1 MKKIFA
7 IGIALLTLA
16 SCNMDFYSS
25 DSMTSTQIKENPN
38 SAIYTTDGIYALFK
52 DNLPYKGEDG
62 GRDGNYYLR
71 HYFQL
76 TETRGDNVT
85 ISGNSEDPFTQPYQY
100 KDVDNTK
107 NKTYT
112 WWMAYKIIYAAN
124 SNIDAIDVDSS
135 KDKSLSYQL
144 LGENYFFRAIA
155 HFHMV
160 TLFAMP
166 YVCGRDNPGVVI
178 RQGMDYSETKRSTV
192 GECYDAVVSD
202 LKHAIEYM
210 DKGKPRYKGDVSYV
224 TSTAAR
230 ALLARVYLYMGDE
243 HLQDCIDICNDLL
256 NGNAAKNIAAAPSS
270 VKGVYSVKK
279 LSDYPKATWDSDETI
294 WCVHYTYPN
303 DHGAP
308 SATIGAMYNVTEE
321 STNGWGEWYWSDELI
336 ELFNRYKNDDG
347 TSKDNRFTAYFTY
360 PWYPEDVRLH
370 DGKDMLC
377 FPVKSYGNDFC
388 VTIYT
393 TGQTPNADGSY
404 DLTCD
409 ISTKP
414 KTKDIRTFHIAPEMY
429 NGFKRYF
436 INEDL
441 TDDPDFFDGRTPVY
455 IREDVDPILGTRNGG
470 YVRYY
475 NTKWS
480 WQDNQC
486 TMSSPV
492 MLRWG
497 EVILNRAEAYAR
509 IGGKDQEAL
518 DDVNLIR
525 KRAGLPVDGV
535 NTDAKFTLTNYAA
548 QGYESVLDVVLDER
562 RMELCF
568 EGHRMFDIYRNKKSL
583 DRRYVGY
590 HPFEVID
597 YDDPRIALL
606 IPNDEILATPGFE
619 QNNQT
624 KK

>member
-25 DSMTSTQIKENPN
+25 DSMTSTQIKENPK

-76 TETRGDNVT
+76 SETRGDNVT

-124 SNIDAIDVDSS
+124 SNIDAIDINSS
-135 KDKSLSYQL
+135 DDKALSHQL

-166 YVCGRDNPGVVI
+166 YVCGRDNPGVVLRI
-178 RQGMDYSETKRSTV
+178 GMDYSETHRSTV
-192 GECYDAVVSD
+192 GECYDAVVAD
-202 LKHAIEYM
+202 LKEAIKHL
-210 DKGKPRYKGDVSYV
+210 DQGRARGDASYV
-224 TSTAAR
+224 NATAAR

-243 HLQDCIDICNDLL
+243 HLQDCIDLCDDLI
-256 NGNAAKNIAAAPSS
+256 AKAPAS
-270 VKGVYSVKK
+270 VKGVYSVKT
-279 LSDYPKATWDSDETI
+279 LSDYPTATWKSDETI

-303 DHGAP
+303 DHTAP

-347 TSKDNRFTAYFTY
+347 TTKDNRFAAYFTY
-360 PWYPEDVRLH
+360 PWYPADVRLH

-414 KTKDIRTFHIAPEMY
+414 KVKDVRTFHIVPETY
-429 NGFKRYF
+429 KGFTRYF

-441 TDDPDFFDGRTPVY
+441 TGDPDFFDGRTPVY

-480 WQDNQC
+480 WQDGQC

-497 EVILNRAEAYAR
+497 EVFLNRAEAYAR
-509 IGGKDQEAL
+509 IGGNDQKAL

-525 KRAGLPVDGV
+525 RRAGLPEEAMFY
-535 NTDAKFTLTNYAA
+535 TTNYAA
-548 QGYESVLDVVLDER
+548 RGYESILDVVLDER

-568 EGHRMFDIYRNKKSL
+568 EGHRMFDIFRNKKSL

-606 IPNDEILATPGFE
+606 IPNDEILATPGFQ
-619 QNNQT
+619 QNNQN
-624 KK
+624 KQ

>member
-7 IGIALLTLA
+7 LGIALLTLA

-25 DSMTSTQIKENPN
+25 DSMTSTQIKENPKA
-38 SAIYTTDGIYALFK
+38 AIYTTDGIYALFK
-52 DNLPYKGEDG
+52 DNLPYKGETG

-112 WWMAYKIIYAAN
+112 WWIAYKIIYAAN
-124 SNIDAIDVDSS
+124 SNISAIDIDSS
-135 KDKSLSYQL
+135 DDKSLSYQL

-166 YVCGRDNPGVVI
+166 YVCGRDNPGIVL
-178 RQGMDYSETKRSTV
+178 RQGMDYSETKRSSV
-192 GECYDAVVSD
+192 GECYDAVVED
-202 LKHAIEYM
+202 LKKAIEYM
-210 DKGKPRYKGDVSYV
+210 GKGKARGDASYV
-224 TSTAAR
+224 NVTAAK
-230 ALLARVYLYMGDE
+230 ALLARVYLYMGDGN
-243 HLQDCIDICNDLL
+243 HLQDCIDLCDDLIS
-256 NGNAAKNIAAAPSS
+256 KAPDS
-270 VKGVYSVKK
+270 VKGVYDVKT
-279 LSDYPKATWDSDETI
+279 LQDYPKSTWTSDETI
-294 WCVHYTYPN
+294 WCVHYVYPT
-303 DHGAP
+303 DHPAP

-336 ELFNRYKNDDG
+336 ELFNRYKNADG
-347 TSKDNRFTAYFTY
+347 TSKDNRFAAYFTY

-370 DGKDMLC
+370 NGKDMLC

-393 TGQTPNADGSY
+393 GGQTANPDGSY

-414 KTKDIRTFHIAPEMY
+414 KTKDVRTFHIVPETY
-429 NGFKRYF
+429 NGFTRYF
-436 INEDL
+436 INENL
-441 TDDPDFFDGRTPVY
+441 TEDADFFNGRTPVY

-486 TMSSPV
+486 TMTSPV

-497 EVILNRAEAYAR
+497 EVFLNRAEAYAR
-509 IGGKDQEAL
+509 KGGKDNEAL
-518 DDVNLIR
+518 ADVNLIR
-525 KRAGLPVDGV
+525 KRAGLPDE
-535 NTDAKFTLTNYAA
+535 ALFTTGNMAASGYTN
-548 QGYESVLDVVLDER
+548 VLDVVLDER

-568 EGHRMFDIYRNKKSL
+568 EGHRVFDIFRNKKSL

-619 QNNQT
+619 QNNQS
-624 KK
+624 K

>member
-25 DSMTSTQIKENPN
+25 DSMTSTQIKENPDA
-38 SAIYTTDGIYALFK
+38 AIYTTDGIYALFK

-62 GRDGNYYLR
+62 GRDGNYYVR

-76 TETRGDNVT
+76 TETRGDNIT
-85 ISGNSEDPFTQPYQY
+85 ISGNSEDPFIQPYQY

-124 SNIDAIDVDSS
+124 SNIDAIDINTS
-135 KDKSLSYQL
+135 KDKVLSHQL

-166 YVCGRDNPGVVI
+166 YVCGRDNPGIVLRI
-178 RQGMDYSETKRSTV
+178 GMDYTETHRSSV
-192 GECYDAVVSD
+192 GECYDAIVKD
-202 LKHAIEYM
+202 LKDAIDHLDQGE
-210 DKGKPRYKGDVSYV
+210 PRHNGDVSYV
-224 TSTAAR
+224 TATAAR
-230 ALLARVYLYMGDE
+230 ALLARVYLYMGDNDS
-243 HLQDCIDICNDLL
+243 LDKCIELCNDLI
-256 NGNAAKNIAAAPSS
+256 NGNPAKGVDPAPSS
-270 VKGVYSVKK
+270 VKGLYTVKT
-279 LSDYPKATWDSDETI
+279 LSDYPKATWKSAETI
-294 WCVHYTYPN
+294 WCIHLIYPD
-303 DHGAP
+303 DHQAA
-308 SATIGAMYNVTEE
+308 SATIGAMYNVTQE

-336 ELFNRYKNDDG
+336 ELFNRYKYADG

-360 PWYPEDVRLH
+360 PWYPADVRLH

-388 VTIYT
+388 VTVYT
-393 TGQTPNADGSY
+393 MGHTANPDGSY
-404 DLTCD
+404 DFTCD
-409 ISTKP
+409 VSTKP
-414 KTKDIRTFHIAPEMY
+414 KSTDVRTFHIVPENV
-429 NGFKRYF
+429 NGFTRYF
-436 INEDL
+436 INDNL
-441 TDDPDFFDGRTPVY
+441 TGDAEFFNGRTPVY
-455 IREDVDPILGTRNGG
+455 IREDVDEKLGTRNGG
-470 YVRYY
+470 YIRYY

-480 WQDNQC
+480 GQEDQA

-497 EVILNRAEAYAR
+497 EVFLNRAEAYAR
-509 IGGKDQEAL
+509 RGRDVDAL
-518 DDVNLIR
+518 NDVNLIR
-525 KRAGLPVDGV
+525 ARAGLP
-535 NTDAKFTLTNYAA
+535 AEAMFTTGNYASF
-548 QGYESVLDVVLDER
+548 GYESVLDVVLDER

-619 QNNQT
+619 QNNQ
-624 KK
+624 KKN

>member
-38 SAIYTTDGIYALFK
+38 AAIYTTDGIYALFK

-124 SNIDAIDVDSS
+124 SNISAIDLNTSEN
-135 KDKSLSYQL
+135 KTLSNQL

-166 YVCGRDNPGVVI
+166 YVCGRGNPGIVL
-178 RQGMDYSETKRSTV
+178 RLSMDYSETHRSTV
-192 GECYDAVVSD
+192 GECYDAIVAD
-202 LKHAIEYM
+202 LKKAIEHM
-210 DKGKPRYKGDVSYV
+210 EKGAPRGDASYV
-224 TSTAAR
+224 SATAAK

-243 HLQDCIDICNDLL
+243 HLQDCIDLCDELID
-256 NGNAAKNIAAAPSS
+256 KEAPAS
-270 VKGVYSVKK
+270 VKGVYSVQT
-279 LSDYPKATWDSDETI
+279 LSDYPKATWKSDETI
-294 WCVHYTYPN
+294 WCVHYIYPN
-303 DHGAP
+303 DHQAA

-321 STNGWGEWYWSDELI
+321 STNGWGEWYWNDELI
-336 ELFNRYKNDDG
+336 ELFNRYQNEDG
-347 TSKDNRFTAYFTY
+347 TSKDNRFEAYFTY

-388 VTIYT
+388 ITKYSMGNT
-393 TGQTPNADGSY
+393 ANEDGSY
-404 DLTCD
+404 DFTCD

-414 KTKDIRTFHIAPEMY
+414 KVSNVKSFHITPESV
-429 NGFKRYF
+429 NGVTRYF
-436 INEDL
+436 INENL
-441 TDDPDFFDGRTPVY
+441 TEDPTFCGGRTPVY
-455 IREDVDPILGTRNGG
+455 IREDVDETLGIRNGG

-492 MLRWG
+492 ILRWG
-497 EVILNRAEAYAR
+497 EVFLNRAEAYAR
-509 IGGKDQEAL
+509 KGGKDKEAL
-518 DDVNLIR
+518 EDVNLIR
-525 KRAGLPVDGV
+525 KRAGLPEE
-535 NTDAKFTLTNYAA
+535 AMYTLTNLASF
-548 QGYESVLDVVLDER
+548 GYVDPDTNQPSVIDAILDER

-568 EGHRMFDIYRNKKSL
+568 EGHRMFDIFRNKKSL

-590 HPFEVID
+590 HPFEVIE

-606 IPNDEILATPGFE
+606 IPNDEVLATPGFE
-619 QNNQT
+619 QNNQ
-624 KK
+624 KKN